1 MFIPYRAKI
10 KITVVPWATIAIALV
25 CLLVYWAQERNEE
38 RIIAFAKS
46 FCTPE
51 VVAEIEPAQRQYL
64 ESDAP
69 CWDVLTHTHVRVYGE
84 PEKHL
89 RWHLEKIRAAGDED
103 AAQAL
108 ERHYR
113 EFAARAPSYLTAGLW
128 KELGRWNPLRMLTAT
143 LAHGDWD
150 HVIGNLFFFVAFAMV
165 VETVVGPVIFLLIF
179 LAMGLMTG
187 ALQNLLTVPREGAVS
202 LGLSGVVMATMTL
215 AAYFAPRTK
224 IKFFY
229 FFFLFIGVL
238 SLPLWSVAAW
248 YVGWNIFDYVY
259 YRDWSP
265 INYAGHLSGAAA
277 GLILG
282 LALFRGRRHW
292 AAENLVA
299 DERSLTEEEPWLSK
313 LNAIAATPVVMA
325 FVFFGFLLALWLLIE
340 FFERFAAQV
349 LLVAPAAAAAW
360 QLYRT
365 RRHTTDYERY
375 QRAAQA
381 FDGRNFAEALRLLE
395 PLAQKNYPRALYLLG
410 RLRASAPG
418 AWRDEQAAIE
428 LYQRA
433 ADRGHAEAQYTLGT
447 MCADGRGIGKDVAQ
461 AVRWYERAAA
471 AGMPEAAMS
480 LAYLSENGVGIP
492 ADRERAIEWYHR
504 AAMGFLKARRRDEAM
519 AAIAALEA
527 LASKYPAVLDLVATL
542 RVSAATMKG

>member
-10 KITVVPWATIAIALV
+10 RITVVPWATIATALL
-25 CLLVYWAQERNEE
+25 CLLVYWAQQRNEE

-51 VVAEIEPAQRQYL
+51 VAAEIEPAQRRYL

-69 CWDVLTHTHVRVYGE
+69 CWDVLAHIYVQVYGE

-89 RWHLEKIRAAGDED
+89 RWHLEKIQAAGDEE

-108 ERHYR
+108 ERYYR

-165 VETVVGPVIFLLIF
+165 VETVVGPVIFVLIF

-187 ALQNLLTVPREGAVS
+187 ALENLLTVPREGAVS
-202 LGLSGVVMATMTL
+202 LGLSGVVMAMMTL
-215 AAYFAPRTK
+215 AAYFAPRIK

-229 FFFLFIGVL
+229 FFFVFIGVL
-238 SLPLWSVAAW
+238 SLPLWAVAAW
-248 YVGWNIFDYVY
+248 YIGWDILDYLY
-259 YRDWSP
+259 NRDWSP
-265 INYAGHLSGAAA
+265 INYAGHLCGAAA
-277 GLILG
+277 GLMLG
-282 LALFRGRRHW
+282 VALFRGRRHW
-292 AAENLVA
+292 AAENLLA
-299 DERSLTEEEPWLSK
+299 DERSLTEEEPWLAK
-313 LNAIAATPVVMA
+313 LNAIAATPVVLV
-325 FVFFGFLLALWLLIE
+325 FVYFGFWLALLVLAG
-340 FFERFAAQV
+340 FLERFAAQV
-349 LLVAPAAAAAW
+349 LLAAPAAAAAW

-365 RRHTTDYERY
+365 RRHPTDYERY

-381 FDGRNFAEALRLLE
+381 FDRHNFAEALPLLE
-395 PLAQKNYPRALYLLG
+395 PLAQKNYPRALYLLA

-418 AWRDEQAAIE
+418 AWRDEQAAVG
-428 LYQRA
+428 LYRRA
-433 ADRGHAEAQYTLGT
+433 AERGHAQAQYALGE
-447 MCADGRGIGKDVAQ
+447 MYMDGRGIGKNVAQ
-461 AVRWYERAAA
+461 AVQWYERAAA

-480 LAYLSENGVGIP
+480 LAYLTENGVGIP

-504 AAMGFLKARRRDEAM
+504 AARGFLKARRRDDAL

-527 LASKYPAVLDLVATL
+527 LASKYPAVLHLVATL
-542 RVSAATMKG
+542 SASAARMKG